1 MLIYEDKHNEE
12 IVQNIKE
19 DMRHLNCIKKEGTS
33 CLRTKPILILPHRRL
48 IVKSWLCVLIPLK
61 KTWRFN
67 ETHERWHM
75 LVFMHNAWENVCG
88 RKEEIK
94 SWGPKKWQPHVAEH
108 DTFNET
114 ERVRMKSALLS
125 ITSIGNSTILF
136 SKWIHGNAEVWVSVV
151 VGLVR
156 RKIKQFSV
164 LR

>member
-1 MLIYEDKHNEE
+1 MGECLW
-12 IVQNIKE
+12 
-19 DMRHLNCIKKEGTS
+19 KEGRNQE
-33 CLRTKPILILPHRRL
+33 LRT
-48 IVKSWLCVLIPLK
+48 
-61 KTWRFN
+61 
-67 ETHERWHM
+67 
-75 LVFMHNAWENVCG
+75 
-88 RKEEIK
+88 
-94 SWGPKKWQPHVAEH
+94 KKWQPHVAEH